1 MRGKKAKALRKIVGY
16 HPNKD
21 RLDAPGL
28 INDFTPFI
36 NEKGNEVRKR
46 GVTVGMS
53 KDSRRKAYKFIK
65 RRYGMIP
72 LAQMLPRLKVGLPEL
87 AEVPA

>member
-16 HPNKD
+16 RPNKN

-36 NEKGNEVRKR
+36 DEKGKEVRNR
-46 GVTVGMS
+46 GVTVGMA
-53 KDSRRKAYKFIK
+53 KDSKRKAYKFVK

-72 LAQMLPRLKVGLPEL
+72 LAQMLRRLSVALPDVV
-87 AEVPA
+87 EVPA